1 MNKKTPLSIFYNGRY
16 WYKSIVPYKYKT
28 KDYLTGY
35 KGKYWSYDY
44 SDEYGDIIQISLFEC
59 VELSEW
65 LIEKDMKAM
74 LDHFGIKY

>member
-1 MNKKTPLSIFYNGRY
+1 MKKTPSAIFYNGRY

-28 KDYLTGY
+28 KDNLNGY

-44 SDEYGDIIQISLFEC
+44 LDDYDDIVQISLFEC

-65 LIEKDMKAM
+65 LIEKSMRAM
-74 LDHFGIKY
+74 LEHFGIKY